1 MNLIEVNDKKTANE
15 FLALPNLIY
24 RNDRNYIPHLRQDI
38 EKIFDPKRNKLYKL
52 GGKSIRWILSDA
64 TGQLI
69 GRVAAF
75 INPKT
80 VKSGI
85 HPVGGMGF
93 FECIDDKNAAFML
106 MDACR
111 NWLIAEGMK
120 GMDGPINFG
129 ERDQFWG
136 LLTENFT
143 SAPSYGMNYNPP
155 YYVPFFE
162 EYGFKNYFNQ
172 LVYWRDLKVPAQEI
186 FVKKAGMVESNPDFS
201 VRGMKGES
209 ADAIAGYFL
218 EVYNSAWGGHEGF
231 KEMRPEQAKA
241 IIKSMK
247 AIMDRDILIFAFMG
261 NKPIG
266 FYLSIP
272 ELNEFFKHVNGN
284 LNVWGKIKFLYHL
297 KFSKRHTML
306 GIVFGVSREYQGNGV
321 ESALIKY
328 CGDVVV
334 PMGRYKDTIL
344 TWIGDFNPRMLK
356 VIENLGTELHRKLTT
371 YRLFFDTDIP
381 FERHPILGGK
391 KKDENTDH

>member
-1 MNLIEVNDKKTANE
+1 MNLVEVNNKKTAEE
-15 FLALPNLIY
+15 FLAVPNLIY
-24 RNDRNYIPHLRQDI
+24 RNDPNYIPHLKQDI

-52 GGKSIRWILSDA
+52 GGKSIRWILIDPK
-64 TGQLI
+64 GQCI

-80 VKSGI
+80 VKSGM

-93 FECIDDKNAAFML
+93 FECIDDKNAAFLL

-111 NWLIAEGMK
+111 NWLIGEGMK

-143 SAPSYGMNYNPP
+143 SAPIYGMNYNPK
-155 YYVPFFE
+155 YYMKFFE
-162 EYGFKNYFNQ
+162 EYGFRNYFNQ

-186 FVKKAGMVESNPDFS
+186 FVKKAGMVESNPEFS

-284 LNVWGKIKFLYHL
+284 LNTWGKIKFLYHL
-297 KFSKRHTML
+297 KFTKRHTML
-306 GIVFGVSREYQGNGV
+306 GIVFGVSRDYQGKGV
-321 ESALIKY
+321 EGALIKY

-356 VIENLGTELHRKLTT
+356 VIENLGTELHRTLTT
-371 YRLFFDTDIP
+371 YRLFFDAEIL
-381 FERHPILGGK
+381 FERHPVLGSIRQS
-391 KKDENTDH
+391 ENTEH

>member
-1 MNLIEVNDKKTANE
+1 MNLIEVNDKKSAEE
-15 FLALPNLIY
+15 FLAVPDLIY
-24 RNDRNYIPHLRQDI
+24 SSDQNYIPHLRQDI

-52 GGKSIRWILSDA
+52 GGKSVRWILTDPA
-64 TGQLI
+64 GQSI

-80 VKSGI
+80 VKSGT

-93 FECIDDKNAAFML
+93 FECINDKKAAFLL

-136 LLTENFT
+136 LLTENFS
-143 SAPSYGMNYNPP
+143 SAPSYGMNYNPH

-186 FVKKAGMVESNPDFS
+186 FVKKAGLVESNPEFS

-209 ADAIAGYFL
+209 ADDIARYFL

-247 AIMDRDILIFAFMG
+247 TIMDRDILIFAFMG
-261 NKPIG
+261 KKPIG
-266 FYLSIP
+266 FYISIP
-272 ELNEFFKHVNGN
+272 ELNEFFKHVKGN

-306 GIVFGVSREYQGNGV
+306 GIVFGVSREYHGHGV

-328 CGDVVV
+328 CGDAVV

-356 VIENLGTELHRKLTT
+356 VIENLGTVLHRKLTT
-371 YRLFFDTDIP
+371 YRMFFDEGIP
-381 FERHPILGGK
+381 FERHPILGGQ
-391 KKDENTDH
+391 KKDNNSEH